1 MSRFKILKANP
12 RRALA
17 ALATVLVA
25 VGITGASGA
34 NFTAQSA
41 NPTNTFTAGAMHILN
56 SSEGSA
62 VFTTSPLMR
71 PGDTSTGTVD
81 IENDGTLSGT
91 FKLAKGTLTNSDATY
106 KLSTKLNMVIDD
118 CGADLDCAV
127 TTDNSN
133 VYTGTLAA
141 MGTYTLGPDWAVGD
155 THRYEFKATLDSGT
169 SNFYQGQSSEVQFDW
184 TATS

>member
-34 NFTAQSA
+34 NFNAQSA
-41 NPTNTFTAGAMHILN
+41 NPSNTFTAGSMHILN
-56 SSEGSA
+56 SKEGSA
-62 VFTTSPLMR
+62 VFTTSPTMR

-81 IENDGTLSGT
+81 IKNDGTLSGT
-91 FKLAKGTLTNSDATY
+91 FELAKGTLTDDPGIY
-106 KLSTKLNMVIDD
+106 KLSDKLNMLVTD
-118 CGADLDCAV
+118 CGLDYNCAAAA
-127 TTDNSN
+127 DNSN
-133 VYTGTLAA
+133 VFTGTLAA
-141 MGTYTLGPDWAVGD
+141 MANYTLGPVWAVNE
-155 THRYEFKATLDSGT
+155 HHLYEFKATLAAGT
-169 SNFYQGQSSEVQFDW
+169 SDFYQGKASTVQFDW